1 MKNKKSL
8 SIAAVALL
16 MGAAASFAQTSGK
29 LTIKGN
35 LTDVKD
41 TLVIAS
47 VELGEQSIT
56 KLADL
61 VTDGGKFEYSI
72 NLDKPKTLILY
83 RPFTQQQ
90 GQMMMQTLS
99 IPAIPDENVEVS
111 GTVMQATVKGTGFYQ
126 DYAPINDI
134 IMSFNKAMLNATES
148 YSAAAKDSLK
158 REKAGEAY
166 QKTMEEAGKKMMDQI
181 FDYAR
186 KNPDKE
192 TTALLASSIQTEY
205 LDDYLKLLSPKAKEG
220 RMKPAIDAALN
231 RMEAEKKQKEAE
243 KSVAEGKMAPDFT
256 LNDLNGKPFTLS
268 SLRGKYVILDF
279 WGSWCGWCIKG
290 MPDMKKYYEKY
301 RGKFEIVGIDCND
314 SEQKWKKAVADNE
327 LSWINVKNETK
338 DATPQR
344 YAVKG
349 YPTKVVVAPDGKIA
363 KIVVGEDPA
372 FYTYLDELFGK

>member
-1 MKNKKSL
+1 MKNKKAL
-8 SIAAVALL
+8 SIAAVALF
-16 MGAAASFAQTSGK
+16 MGAAASCAQKTGEF
-29 LTIKGN
+29 TIKGH

-41 TLVIAS
+41 TVVIAS
-47 VELGEQSIT
+47 VELGDQSMT

-90 GQMMMQTLS
+90 GQMMMQTLTV
-99 IPAIPDENVEVS
+99 PAVPGESVEVS
-111 GTVMQATVKGTGFYQ
+111 GTVMQAEMKGTKFYQ
-126 DYAPINDI
+126 EYAPINNI
-134 IMSFNKAMLNATES
+134 VSEFNKTLMEVADKYTAM
-148 YSAAAKDSLK
+148 AADTLQKDK
-158 REKAGEAY
+158 AREYYTTTMDKAGEQFYNKLFEHAR
-166 QKTMEEAGKKMMDQI
+166 QHPNEEASAIVVTSFEG
-181 FDYAR
+181 
-186 KNPDKE
+186 DK
-192 TTALLASSIQTEY
+192 
-205 LDDYLKLLSPKAKEG
+205 LDVYLKLLSPEVKSG

-231 RMEAEKKQKEAE
+231 RMEADRKQKEAE

-327 LSWINVKNETK
+327 LPWINVKNETK

-349 YPTKVVVAPDGKIA
+349 YPTKVVVAPDGTIA
-363 KIVVGEDPA
+363 KVIEGESPE
-372 FYTYLDELFGK
+372 FYTYLDELFSK

>member
-1 MKNKKSL
+1 MKNKKAL

-35 LTDVKD
+35 LSDVKD
-41 TLVIAS
+41 TVVIAS
-47 VELGEQSIT
+47 VELGEQSMT

-134 IMSFNKAMLNATES
+134 IMSFNKAILNATES

-166 QKTMEEAGKKMMDQI
+166 QKTIEEAGKKMMDQI

-256 LNDLNGKPFTLS
+256 LNDINGKPFTLS

-301 RGKFEIVGIDCND
+301 SGKFEIVGIDCND
-314 SEQKWKKAVADNE
+314 TVEKWKAAVEKHQLPWLHVRNEQKDNVP
-327 LSWINVKNETK
+327 SM
-338 DATPQR
+338 
-344 YAVKG
+344 YAISG
-349 YPTKVVVAPDGKIA
+349 YPTKIVVAPDGTIA
-363 KIVVGEDPA
+363 KVIEGESPE
-372 FYTYLDELFGK
+372 FYTYLDELFSK

>member
-1 MKNKKSL
+1 MRNKKTL
-8 SIAAVALL
+8 SIAAVAFF
-16 MGAAASFAQTSGK
+16 MGAAASCAQNSGK

-35 LTDVKD
+35 LTDVTD

-47 VELGEQSIT
+47 AELGEQSMTKIT
-56 KLADL
+56 DL

-72 NLDKPKTLILY
+72 NLDKPKTLVLY

-90 GQMMMQTLS
+90 GQLWMRMTS
-99 IPAIPDENVEVS
+99 IPAVPDQKIEID
-111 GTVMQATVKGTGFYQ
+111 GTVTQLTIKGSSFYQ

-134 IMSFNKAMLNATES
+134 MMSFIKVMEEATES
-148 YSAAAKDSLK
+148 YAAASKDSLQK
-158 REKAGEAY
+158 EKAQEAY
-166 QKTMEEAGKKMMDQI
+166 KKTMDEAEKRMMDQI

-186 KNPDKE
+186 RNPDKE
-192 TTALLASSIQTEY
+192 TTAMLASSLQTQYIE
-205 LDDYLKLLSPKAKEG
+205 DYLKLVSPKVKEG
-220 RMKPAIDAALN
+220 RMKPSIDAALN
-231 RMEAEKKQKEAE
+231 RVEANRKQKEAE
-243 KSVAEGKMAPDFT
+243 KNMAEGKPAPDFT
-256 LNDLNGKPFTLS
+256 LNDINGKPFTLS
-268 SLRGKYVILDF
+268 SLRGKYVVLDF

-327 LSWINVKNETK
+327 LPWINVKNETK

-349 YPTKVVVAPDGKIA
+349 YPTKVVVAPDGTIA